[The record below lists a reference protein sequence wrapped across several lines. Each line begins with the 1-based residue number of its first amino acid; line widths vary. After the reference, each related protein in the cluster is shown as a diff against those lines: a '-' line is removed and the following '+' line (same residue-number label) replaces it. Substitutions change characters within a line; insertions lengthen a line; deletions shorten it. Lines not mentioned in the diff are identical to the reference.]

1 MEALLLNH
9 FMLLLLLLLQV
20 INPLPSLDDSFDRP
34 IAKALFDFEDEEE
47 QDLLPFKQVHP
58 MTLKFSVLKNL
69 IGQLVDWKK
78 REDSA
83 ENFAK

>member
-9 FMLLLLLLLQV
+9 FILLLLLLLLLQV

-58 MTLKFSVLKNL
+58 MTLKYSVLKNL
-69 IGQLVDWKK
+69 IGHLVEWEKK
-78 REDSA
+78 G
-83 ENFAK
+83 K

>member
-9 FMLLLLLLLQV
+9 LILLLLLLLQV

-47 QDLLPFKQVHP
+47 QDLLPFKQVHA
-58 MTLKFSVLKNL
+58 MTLK
-69 IGQLVDWKK
+69 
-78 REDSA
+78 
-83 ENFAK
+83 